1 MRHSFK
7 DITINNFRGFD
18 LLEINGFAKINLFVG
33 ANNVGKTSILEA
45 LFMLSGLAN
54 PWVLNRV
61 NSLRSSTS
69 GTSLD
74 NARYAFHNVDL
85 EKSPLLEGSTDYDKR
100 SLFITPK
107 LKNAENVNNVLSS
120 SLLHSEIN
128 ELDFLYEIENE
139 DNSHQYA
146 SRLYLASNGIIQQEI
161 DPNYKEPMSS
171 LFMVGEK
178 NDAMATNNYAT
189 LVKRNQKDVVL
200 NTLRELDNSIVSLE
214 ALPDG
219 LYLGLKGVK
228 ELLPLSMS
236 GDGLKRIVTV
246 ISAIANEDYN
256 VILIDEIDNG
266 LHYSAHFL
274 LWKAIFNYVAAHD
287 VQLFVTTHNMECL
300 QSLKRVMDMDA
311 SKRSM
316 ANVYTVAKTKTK
328 EYQTYRYDYD
338 ELKPVIE
345 NSIEIRQ

>member
-7 DITINNFRGFD
+7 DITIKNFRGFD
-18 LLEINGFAKINLFVG
+18 LLEIKDFAKINLFVG
-33 ANNVGKTSILEA
+33 ANNVGKTSILES

-61 NSLRSSTS
+61 NLLRSSTS

-85 EKSPLLEGSTDYDKR
+85 EKTPLLQGTTDYDKR
-100 SLFITPK
+100 SLLITPK
-107 LKNAENVNNVLSS
+107 LNNASPS
-120 SLLHSEIN
+120 SLLHSEIS
-128 ELDFLYEIENE
+128 ELDFLYDIEKGG
-139 DNSHQYA
+139 SSRKYA
-146 SRLYLASNGIIQQEI
+146 SCLYLASNGIIQQDI
-161 DPNYKEPMSS
+161 DPDYKEVMSS

-236 GDGLKRIVTV
+236 GDGLKRIVAV

-274 LWKAIFNYVAAHD
+274 LWTAIFNYVAAHD

-300 QSLKRVMDMDA
+300 QSLKRVMDTDA
-311 SKRSM
+311 SKRSL

-328 EYQTYRYDYD
+328 GYQTYRYNYD